1 MSGPARPSEGS
12 ARVPAGATRD
22 GQGAPGGAPAPA
34 LHAWLRGVG
43 LLGPG
48 LAGWH
53 AAQPLLAGRSAW
65 QHEPTLLGAPARLPA
80 AERRRAGD
88 IVRLSLAVADEACAA
103 AGVEA
108 AALVTVFAAS
118 TGDANNCH
126 ALCEALASPERVVSP
141 TRFTNSVHNAP
152 AGYWHIATQS
162 QAASTSLC
170 AFDASVGAGLVE
182 AMAQC
187 AAGAPAVLLVAADVA
202 YPQPLRGVRPITDAF
217 GVALVLAAQPG
228 PGDLARLTLRFVDT
242 PAQPCDGADLEALR
256 RAVPA
261 GRMLPLLQALAV
273 GRRGPLVLDYL
284 DGLGLEVTV
293 ADPEAP
299 A

>member
-1 MSGPARPSEGS
+1 MSARPS
-12 ARVPAGATRD
+12 
-22 GQGAPGGAPAPA
+22 APV

-48 LAGWH
+48 LAGWP
-53 AAQPLLAGRSAW
+53 ASQSLLAAPSTWR
-65 QHEPTLLGAPARLPA
+65 HEPTPLRPPVRLPA
-80 AERRRAGD
+80 AERRRAGE
-88 IVRLSLAVADEACAA
+88 IVRLSLEVADEACAA
-103 AGVEA
+103 AGADA
-108 AALVTVFAAS
+108 ATLATVFAAS

-170 AFDASVGAGLVE
+170 AYDASLGAGLVE

-187 AAGAPAVLLVAADVA
+187 AAGAPGVLLVAADVA

-217 GVALVLAAQPG
+217 GVALVLAAQSG
-228 PGDLARLTLRFVDT
+228 PGDLARLTLRFVDA
-242 PAQPCDGADLEALR
+242 PPQACDGAALEALR
-256 RAVPA
+256 QAVPA
-261 GRMLPLLQALAV
+261 GRVLPLLQALAV
-273 GRRGPLVLDYL
+273 GRRGPVVLDYL
-284 DGLGLEVTV
+284 DGLGLEVTL
-293 ADPEAP
+293 ADPGA
-299 A
+299 AA